1 MQNLFFGES
10 SSILEICTK
19 STLLKDNN
27 YKLNCC
33 LTVNA
38 EAKLFFQA
46 EYSFMIR
53 PNNKKQFLTL
63 FYLRKIISGNGAN
76 TSYDEIDVI
85 LNDAE
90 LNEFLNNP
98 SNATIG
104 NVYKKINKEYSFKG
118 SKKIKSLFEIAE
130 FDLFD
135 SKVINW
141 IILNSTLNI
150 KRADVEKMMKS
161 ADSKLIM

>member
-1 MQNLFFGES
+1 VLFR
-10 SSILEICTK
+10 SILEICTK
-19 STLLKDNN
+19 STILKDNN

-63 FYLRKIISGNGAN
+63 FYLRKIISGNGVN